1 MSPDIF
7 FSAKGNNLQY
17 KNAKGCLLGLLSV
30 LVFFG
35 AVTACNAQH
44 VPVNNG
50 PRITRIP
57 TAPPMPTEVEVEVE
71 AETEAPQEP
80 RKQEPQVPAD
90 EYQRLLDAS
99 RTVTVTQSGEP
110 VLPAERGVETE
121 LGQNMLYDQENL
133 NRVNLQRANQSLV
146 GFPLD
151 RLGKVDWVKAMAMGL
166 IAPRATK
173 ESEGE
178 MEILDQDIMLTNTK
192 EMPYVR
198 FPHLQHT
205 QWLACTNCHDT
216 IFKPVAGSTR
226 MSMQDIFQGKYCG
239 TCHDRVAFS
248 TYACERCHS
257 VEQATYSK

>member
-1 MSPDIF
+1 MSTDIF
-7 FSAKGNNLQY
+7 LSAKGNNLQR
-17 KNAKGCLLGLLSV
+17 KNLKGCVLGLLSV
-30 LVFFG
+30 LVLFG

-57 TAPPMPTEVEVEVE
+57 TAPPMPTEAAV
-71 AETEAPQEP
+71 AASQEP
-80 RKQEPQVPAD
+80 RKQESAAPVD
-90 EYQRLLDAS
+90 EYQRLLEVS
-99 RTVTVTQSGEP
+99 RTVTVTQSAEP
-110 VLPAERGVETE
+110 ELSTERGAETE

-133 NRVNLQRANQSLV
+133 DRVNLQRANQSLA

-151 RLGKVDWVKAMAMGL
+151 RLGKVDWVKAMAIGL
-166 IAPRATK
+166 IAPRATR

-178 MEILDQDIMLTNTK
+178 MEVLDQDIILTNTK
-192 EMPYVR
+192 EMAYVR

-205 QWLACTNCHDT
+205 QWLGCVNCHDA
-216 IFKPVAGSTR
+216 IFKPVAGSTSI
-226 MSMQDIFQGKYCG
+226 SMQDIFQGKYCG
-239 TCHDRVAFS
+239 ACHDRVAFS

>member
-1 MSPDIF
+1 MNTDIF
-7 FSAKGNNLQY
+7 LSVKDNNLQHR
-17 KNAKGCLLGLLSV
+17 NLKGCVLGLWSAVV
-30 LVFFG
+30 LFG

-57 TAPPMPTEVEVEVE
+57 TAPPMSTEVETKV
-71 AETEAPQEP
+71 PQEP
-80 RKQEPQVPAD
+80 LKQEPQVNQEPQVPAD
-90 EYQRLLDAS
+90 EYQRLLEVY

-110 VLPAERGVETE
+110 ALPAERGTETE

-133 NRVNLQRANQSLV
+133 NRVNLQRANQSLA

-166 IAPRATK
+166 ITPRATK
-173 ESEGE
+173 ESQGE
-178 MEILDQDIMLTNTK
+178 MEVLDQDIILTNTK
-192 EMPYVR
+192 EMAYVR

-205 QWLACTNCHDT
+205 QWLGCTNCHDA

-257 VEQATYSK
+257 VQQATYSK